1 MFICPEPQSL
11 PLFGPRFP
19 FEGQPFTAE
28 NGSSSNRHVSIN
40 AGWSLIGNSLC
51 ERSVGPRS
59 TGKICTFGLKAPD
72 LPGNIN
78 TGEFSPAKNYYP
90 SATSASAYHEKDCV
104 VHILL
109 LSWNGKFI
117 SFPVLTNGVVK
128 SLLFVFEANCH
139 IENKQIFACH
149 YHL

>member
-1 MFICPEPQSL
+1 MFVPPEPHSL
-11 PLFGPRFP
+11 PLFAPRFL

-28 NGSSSNRHVSIN
+28 NGCSSNRHVSIN
-40 AGWSLIGNSLC
+40 AGWNLIGNSLC

-59 TGKICTFGLKAPD
+59 TGRICALGLKAPD

-90 SATSASAYHEKDCV
+90 SAASAYHEKHCV

-109 LSWNGKFI
+109 LPSNRKFI
-117 SFPVLTNGVVK
+117 SFPVLTNGAG
-128 SLLFVFEANCH
+128 SEFTVFEANH
-139 IENKQIFACH
+139 YTENKQIFACH
-149 YHL
+149 HHL